1 MKISKFRN
9 LFRKSIVDSETRC
22 FTGSE
27 INFKLLILWNL
38 RYEDNNP
45 IDLSSSSFYNP
56 FAGVSEGTLV
66 NPGTYS
72 IDMSI
77 LKAGETTKVADAQSF
92 NVVALNN
99 TVMPA
104 DDRAAK
110 VNFQRKVSKLQA
122 EMGEYSR
129 KFSEI
134 SNKMPYIAE
143 AIKKVEQPVDEI
155 SKMEWDVKQAIK
167 EVWPNLFS

>member
-1 MKISKFRN
+1 MKKFYRKPSKGLSRFQ
-9 LFRKSIVDSETRC
+9 
-22 FTGSE
+22 
-27 INFKLLILWNL
+27 WNL

-104 DDRAAK
+104 DDRVRIAP
-110 VNFQRKVSKLQA
+110 
-122 EMGEYSR
+122 GER
-129 KFSEI
+129 ELIRMFSG
-134 SNKMPYIAE
+134 
-143 AIKKVEQPVDEI
+143 
-155 SKMEWDVKQAIK
+155 
-167 EVWPNLFS
+167 PNSLAR